1 MGGGVKW
8 RQVEGTGEGSGAV
21 HRHLRPLP
29 GSEGP
34 GDPPAQVPGR
44 AGAGH
49 GDHQG
54 RRQGAVPVR
63 VPPGRVRGLRGQA
76 PQPAPDRPPDPGLRP
91 HVRGRG
97 QLRDRRLPGPG
108 GDPPA
113 AARVRRPDQGRGPAR
128 PDPPGRDLGQG
139 GVRPL
144 PEGRRGRLRRRD
156 QRRPPGRAGDLM
168 VLTAARHDPV
178 MIDRVTELLR
188 PRPGGVYVD
197 ATLGLGG
204 HAERL
209 LEASAPD
216 GRVVGLDRDPAALA
230 LARQRL
236 AWASDR
242 LEAVNASFAD
252 LGEVA
257 ARVGL
262 EAVDGVVY
270 DLGVSSLQLDEGERG
285 FSYRADAPLDM
296 RMDPTAGI
304 TAAEVLATYPRAELA
319 RILREYGEERFAGR
333 IARVLDEARRRA
345 PITTTGQLAELVK
358 AAVPAAARRTG
369 PHPARRAFQALRI
382 EVNRELDALRASLP
396 QALDLL
402 APGGRLVVLAYHSL
416 EDRIVKQA
424 LGAAAG
430 RTVEAPHR
438 LPVEAPAA
446 TPATVV
452 LLTRRP
458 ERPSAAEVAA
468 NPRAES
474 AKLRAAEKLPPTA
487 EAPGGQP

>member
-1 MGGGVKW
+1 
-8 RQVEGTGEGSGAV
+8 
-21 HRHLRPLP
+21 
-29 GSEGP
+29 
-34 GDPPAQVPGR
+34 
-44 AGAGH
+44 
-49 GDHQG
+49 
-54 RRQGAVPVR
+54 
-63 VPPGRVRGLRGQA
+63 
-76 PQPAPDRPPDPGLRP
+76 
-91 HVRGRG
+91 
-97 QLRDRRLPGPG
+97 
-108 GDPPA
+108 
-113 AARVRRPDQGRGPAR
+113 
-128 PDPPGRDLGQG
+128 
-139 GVRPL
+139 
-144 PEGRRGRLRRRD
+144 
-156 QRRPPGRAGDLM
+156 M
-168 VLTAARHDPV
+168 VLTAARHQPV
-178 MIDRVTELLR
+178 MVDRVAELLR
-188 PRPGGVYVD
+188 PRPGGVYLD

-236 AWASDR
+236 AWAGDR
-242 LEAVNASFAD
+242 LQAVAASFEELAAVAGR
-252 LGEVA
+252 LGI
-257 ARVGL
+257 GS
-262 EAVDGVVY
+262 VDGVLY
-270 DLGVSSLQLDEGERG
+270 DLGVSSLQLDEAGRG

-345 PITTTGQLAELVK
+345 PIATTGQLAELVK

-396 QALDLL
+396 QAIDLL

-424 LGAAAG
+424 LADAAG
-430 RTVEAPHR
+430 RAGDTPSPFRGSRHEPPGPPG
-438 LPVEAPAA
+438 LPVDPPGAGPAA
-446 TPATVV
+446 VAV
-452 LLTRRP
+452 LTRRP
-458 ERPSAAEVAA
+458 ERPSPAEVAA

-474 AKLRAAEKLPPTA
+474 AKLRAAEKLQQRT
-487 EAPGGQP
+487 EARGGRS

>member
-1 MGGGVKW
+1 
-8 RQVEGTGEGSGAV
+8 
-21 HRHLRPLP
+21 
-29 GSEGP
+29 
-34 GDPPAQVPGR
+34 
-44 AGAGH
+44 
-49 GDHQG
+49 
-54 RRQGAVPVR
+54 
-63 VPPGRVRGLRGQA
+63 
-76 PQPAPDRPPDPGLRP
+76 
-91 HVRGRG
+91 
-97 QLRDRRLPGPG
+97 
-108 GDPPA
+108 
-113 AARVRRPDQGRGPAR
+113 
-128 PDPPGRDLGQG
+128 
-139 GVRPL
+139 
-144 PEGRRGRLRRRD
+144 
-156 QRRPPGRAGDLM
+156 M
-168 VLTAARHDPV
+168 VLTAARHEPV

-209 LEASAPD
+209 LRASAPD

-230 LARQRL
+230 LTRQRL
-236 AWASDR
+236 AWAGGR

-257 ARVGL
+257 AQVGL
-262 EAVDGVVY
+262 EAVDGVLY

-296 RMDPTAGI
+296 RMDPTTGI
-304 TAAEVLATYPRAELA
+304 NAAEVLATYPRAELA

-333 IARVLDEARRRA
+333 IARALDEARRHA
-345 PITTTGQLAELVK
+345 PIATTGQLAELVK

-416 EDRIVKQA
+416 EDRIVKQTLA
-424 LGAAAG
+424 AAAG
-430 RTVEAPHR
+430 RTAEAPHR
-438 LPVEAPAA
+438 LPVDPPAA
-446 TPATVV
+446 AAPTMAV
-452 LLTRRP
+452 LTRRP
-458 ERPSAAEVAA
+458 ERPSEAEVAA

-474 AKLRAAEKLPPTA
+474 AKLRAAEKLHT
-487 EAPGGQP
+487 EARGGQSA